1 VTTKKTETDTKLA
14 ILALEDSTRDFELIS
29 ELLIDAGYSFTIKR
43 VETEFDFTASLH
55 SQTWDII
62 LADFKLPGFD
72 AFSALRIRNQIC
84 LDTPFICV
92 SGSIG
97 EESAIELLKSGAV
110 DYVNKDRPD
119 RLPFAI
125 KRALNEARE
134 TAFCK
139 QKDEALKDAYHRLR
153 ESQAATLNILE
164 DLKAEVRVRQDKEI
178 ELLKITTAVEQAGEV
193 IFITDFDGTIQYINP
208 TFTAVTGY
216 CREEI
221 LGQNP
226 RILSSGRHDKA
237 FYCNLWNT
245 ITGGRVW
252 QGRIINKRKD
262 GTFYTEESTIS
273 PVKDE
278 TGRVLNF
285 VAVKRDI
292 SERERMEA
300 KLVIALE
307 EKTRLVSELFHRT
320 NNNMQV
326 IQALLQYRFS
336 AHPELPLSQ
345 FVEDV
350 SGQIHSMAQAQQA
363 LFRVANLSRI
373 DLAEY
378 LRSVVQ
384 LIHDRYSN
392 QGGAVVVSLDV
403 HPVPI
408 LLDSAVPLGLVAT
421 ELVTNAF
428 RHAFPAGRDDTSK
441 REITVKCSNME
452 SGEIEVVVADNG
464 IGWSP
469 PGGNSALMVGGLGL
483 AIALVEQQLGGTIA
497 FDGGTGTTCI
507 VHFQD
512 NQYKVRV

>member
-1 VTTKKTETDTKLA
+1 MTIRNTEAERQLA
-14 ILALEDSTRDFELIS
+14 ILALEDSTMDFELIS
-29 ELLIDAGYSFTIKR
+29 ELLIDAGYTFTMER
-43 VETEFDFTASLH
+43 VETETDFTTSLH
-55 SQTWDII
+55 IQAWDII

-72 AFSALRIRNQIC
+72 AFGALRIRNQIC
-84 LDTPFICV
+84 SDTPFICV

-97 EESAIELLKSGAV
+97 EETAIELLKSGAV
-110 DYVNKDRPD
+110 DYVIKDRPE

-134 TAFCK
+134 TGICK
-139 QKDEALKDAYHRLR
+139 QKDEALKEAYYRLST
-153 ESQAATLNILE
+153 SQAATLKILD
-164 DLKAEVRVRQDKEI
+164 DLKAEVRARQAKEI
-178 ELLKITTAVEQAGEV
+178 ELLKITTAVEQAGEA
-193 IFITDFDGTIQYINP
+193 IFITDFDGTIEYINP

-216 CREEI
+216 CHEEI
-221 LGQNP
+221 IGKNP
-226 RILSSGRHDKA
+226 RILSSGRHA
-237 FYCNLWNT
+237 PSFYHDLWNT

-252 QGRIINKRKD
+252 NGRIINKRKD
-262 GTFYTEESTIS
+262 GTLYTEEATIS

-278 TGRVLNF
+278 NGRILNF

-292 SERERMEA
+292 SERDQMEA
-300 KLVIALE
+300 NLVIALG
-307 EKTRLVSELFHRT
+307 EKTQLVSELFHRT

-336 AHPELPLSQ
+336 AHPELPLAR
-345 FVEDV
+345 FVADI
-350 SGQIHSMAQAQQA
+350 SGQIQSMAQAQQA
-363 LFRVANLSRI
+363 LFRGGNLSKI

-384 LIHDRYSN
+384 LVHDRYSN
-392 QGGAVVVSLDV
+392 QIGAVAISLDL

-428 RHAFPAGRDDTSK
+428 RHAFPSDRNNESEK
-441 REITVKCSNME
+441 KITVACSNVP
-452 SGEIEVVVADNG
+452 SGGIEVVITDNG

-469 PGGNSALMVGGLGL
+469 SDGCTAPEIGGLGL

-497 FDGGTGTTCI
+497 FDGNTGTTCI
-507 VHFQD
+507 VRFQD
-512 NQYKVRV
+512 NQYRVRV